1 MKCVIC
7 EERKARRYCPG
18 VRGDICPACCGEERE
33 NTISCPLDCVYL
45 REARAREKPNPPEVI
60 PFREVRV
67 PDRFLDEHRPVF
79 NLALR
84 SLVDAISAT
93 REAIDYD
100 VREALEALLR
110 TFKTLQ
116 SGLVYETRPDN
127 PIAANIYQAMQQSME
142 QGRGEIANETGTSVR
157 DAEVL
162 TALLLLQRLEYRF
175 NNGRKRGRA
184 YVGHLLERFAPA
196 AAANPASPSLI
207 V

>member
-7 EERKARRYCPG
+7 QERKPRRYCPG

-45 REARAREKPNPPEVI
+45 REARAREKPNPPGEI
-60 PFREVRV
+60 PFREIRV

-84 SLVDAISAT
+84 SLVDAISST
-93 REAIDYD
+93 PQAIDHD
-100 VREALEALLR
+100 VREAIEALLR
-110 TFKTLQ
+110 TSQTLQ

-127 PIAANIYQAMQQSME
+127 PVAANIYQAVQKTIE
-142 QGRGEIANETGTSVR
+142 EGRVEIAKHTGTSVR
-157 DAEVL
+157 DAEIFS
-162 TALLLLQRLEYRF
+162 ALLLLQRLQYRF
-175 NNGRKRGRA
+175 NNGRKLGRA

-196 AAANPASPSLI
+196 AAANPATPSLI